1 MCLRRMTLVAQWA
14 VKARRSSRSVST
26 VNDTAYFNLPPS
38 FVFPPL
44 SDSFSP
50 SVSPH
55 TQPIYFPCV
64 AQHRNRCRADPCCP
78 FFSSKFL
85 TITPSL
91 TRDKSNGP
99 TCLLWLC
106 AAQADRWASQLIP
119 FIFLA
124 GAVGCLLLMLAPDSW
139 FPAGEIKAVPRRGDC
154 PSIAACSK

>member
-1 MCLRRMTLVAQWA
+1 M
-14 VKARRSSRSVST
+14 RSGLSSQGGDRSVST
-26 VNDTAYFNLPPS
+26 VNDIAYFNLPLS

-44 SDSFSP
+44 SESFSP
-50 SVSPH
+50 SVSPAP
-55 TQPIYFPCV
+55 TQLIYFPRA
-64 AQHRNRCRADPCCP
+64 AQHRNRCRVDPCCP
-78 FFSSKFL
+78 FFSPEFL

-91 TRDKSNGP
+91 TPDKSNGP

-106 AAQADRWASQLIP
+106 AALDDRWASQLIP

-124 GAVGCLLLMLAPDSW
+124 RAVDCLLLMLAPDGC